1 MKKTH
6 LFFVFIAVSLMFL
19 AGCGKDNMESDEVL
33 NITPYELMQIVGKD
47 WNSVSAKFEKKK
59 GYWYSE
65 LTDPVI
71 RAAVSLPAVDRQ
83 SPVPGLN
90 YKLTINVNR
99 QNKVTFA
106 NLNSFDTSSVANGN
120 KLMLYCYNN
129 AFTKL
134 NELLSY
140 YASDSN
146 GQAPRLTIEEL
157 LSKLNALNC
166 QYPSLFY
173 TGRQL
178 HLSSVYF
185 SNNGSFSFNASTN

>member
-1 MKKTH
+1 MKKTY
-6 LFFVFIAVSLMFL
+6 LFFVVIAVSLMFL

-65 LTDPVI
+65 LTDPVT
-71 RAAVSLPAVDRQ
+71 RAAVSLPTVGRQ
-83 SPVPGLN
+83 SPLPGLN
-90 YKLTINVNR
+90 YMLTININR
-99 QNKVTFA
+99 QNKVIIA
-106 NLNSFDTSSVANGN
+106 HLISVDSSSVANGN

-134 NELLSY
+134 DGLVSY

-146 GQAPRLTIEEL
+146 GQAPRLTTEEL
-157 LSKLNALNC
+157 LTKLNALNC
-166 QYPSLFY
+166 QNPSLYY

-178 HLSSVYF
+178 FLSSVYF
-185 SNNGSFSFNASTN
+185 PGNGLFSFSANTN